1 MICIY
6 YYTILLLYADP
17 KPTVFLFVT
26 PMLTESL
33 FANSDECYCDDD
45 YGLYPKVEDGG
56 CSTHCSDDS
65 EDTCGGHNTI
75 AIYQL
80 KGMLSTA

>member
-17 KPTVFLFVT
+17 MPTVFLFVI

-56 CSTHCSDDS
+56 CS